1 MDIHLISI
9 LAGKQTAESVQQTLK
24 QPDFIDL
31 IHRFLYAQRHPES
44 NIEHISLDDLPA
56 FHEKVTLYP
65 SAVATFYAPSD
76 ISGTGGMHCEYI
88 RATSDWGKK
97 HERQYDCIFVNSDP
111 SASGMHGLEVAHVRQ
126 FFSFKLAGVTYPCA
140 LVQWYSRVADEP
152 DEDTGMWIVEPD
164 FYPDGSQVMEVIHLD
179 SVVRAAHLL
188 GVCDDFVPADIS
200 HCDSLD
206 TFASFFV
213 NKFADHH
220 AFAIAF

>member
-1 MDIHLISI
+1 M
-9 LAGKQTAESVQQTLK
+9 
-24 QPDFIDL
+24 
-31 IHRFLYAQRHPES
+31 
-44 NIEHISLDDLPA
+44 
-56 FHEKVTLYP
+56 
-65 SAVATFYAPSD
+65 
-76 ISGTGGMHCEYI
+76 
-88 RATSDWGKK
+88 
-97 HERQYDCIFVNSDP
+97 
-111 SASGMHGLEVAHVRQ
+111 
-126 FFSFKLAGVTYPCA
+126 
-140 LVQWYSRVADEP
+140 QWYSRVADEP

-188 GVCDDFVPADIS
+188 GVCDDFVPVDIS